1 MPPEPPLPAVVLA
14 RAVVADVEAQ
24 AAEPVAVVPV
34 DLVQLRSPQFLVQPL
49 LLELPL
55 VLVAARLRLA
65 EVALLAAVDVA
76 AVEAVD
82 GFGGGGAAAAPVD
95 SGPQVSSMEIIN
107 LLLAAGVSPNSEL
120 NARRPEAGSGGRFAI
135 RSSVRARRRCCAP
148 WSVTNRMSRGCCWTR
163 VRIRTST
170 VWGFHHGCM
179 LPVLLWGS

>member
-65 EVALLAAVDVA
+65 EVALLAAVGEVA
-76 AVEAVD
+76 AVDVAVVV
-82 GFGGGGAAAAPVD
+82 AVPPAV
-95 SGPQVSSMEIIN
+95 
-107 LLLAAGVSPNSEL
+107 
-120 NARRPEAGSGGRFAI
+120 
-135 RSSVRARRRCCAP
+135 
-148 WSVTNRMSRGCCWTR
+148 
-163 VRIRTST
+163 
-170 VWGFHHGCM
+170 
-179 LPVLLWGS
+179 LPLHR

>member
-76 AVEAVD
+76 VVAASVVAVV
-82 GFGGGGAAAAPVD
+82 
-95 SGPQVSSMEIIN
+95 
-107 LLLAAGVSPNSEL
+107 
-120 NARRPEAGSGGRFAI
+120 
-135 RSSVRARRRCCAP
+135 
-148 WSVTNRMSRGCCWTR
+148 
-163 VRIRTST
+163 
-170 VWGFHHGCM
+170 
-179 LPVLLWGS
+179 LPLHQ

>member
-65 EVALLAAVDVA
+65 EVALLAAVVKVAEVA
-76 AVEAVD
+76 AVDVAVVV
-82 GFGGGGAAAAPVD
+82 AVA
-95 SGPQVSSMEIIN
+95 
-107 LLLAAGVSPNSEL
+107 
-120 NARRPEAGSGGRFAI
+120 
-135 RSSVRARRRCCAP
+135 
-148 WSVTNRMSRGCCWTR
+148 
-163 VRIRTST
+163 
-170 VWGFHHGCM
+170 
-179 LPVLLWGS
+179 LPLHL

>member
-65 EVALLAAVDVA
+65 EVALLAAVGEVA
-76 AVEAVD
+76 AVDVAVV
-82 GFGGGGAAAAPVD
+82 AV
-95 SGPQVSSMEIIN
+95 V
-107 LLLAAGVSPNSEL
+107 
-120 NARRPEAGSGGRFAI
+120 
-135 RSSVRARRRCCAP
+135 
-148 WSVTNRMSRGCCWTR
+148 
-163 VRIRTST
+163 
-170 VWGFHHGCM
+170 
-179 LPVLLWGS
+179 LPLHQ

>member
-1 MPPEPPLPAVVLA
+1 MPPEPPLPAVVLV

-76 AVEAVD
+76 VVAASVVAVV
-82 GFGGGGAAAAPVD
+82 
-95 SGPQVSSMEIIN
+95 
-107 LLLAAGVSPNSEL
+107 
-120 NARRPEAGSGGRFAI
+120 
-135 RSSVRARRRCCAP
+135 
-148 WSVTNRMSRGCCWTR
+148 
-163 VRIRTST
+163 
-170 VWGFHHGCM
+170 
-179 LPVLLWGS
+179 LPLHQ